1 MLGLVTALLSTP
13 PPLDANNC
21 TVLTTSPCVLGGVGS
36 ALGAERKASLSC
48 LRRFADATSDSF
60 GVLDNSI
67 WQEYAPTCAVWDG
80 VPFGVAEPLNAFS
93 SLAFEELLCAAAWS
107 GSPHSL
113 FPRGAPGYSAWQ
125 WWLWA
130 ACTHSQGELSSGE
143 SHSWPRPEPPRFP
156 QRCGQPLVR
165 THSAPAVNQCAS
177 ERPSP
182 QCPRGRLPRAS
193 SRAPRSQGRDWPNGR
208 PATAVGSRA
217 SKPPLSRL

>member
-1 MLGLVTALLSTP
+1 MLGLVLALISTP

-93 SLAFEELLCAAAWS
+93 SLAFDELLCAAAWS
-107 GSPHSL
+107 QFGMIWQGPHSRMRL
-113 FPRGAPGYSAWQ
+113 VSA

-130 ACTHSQGELSSGE
+130 ACMQS
-143 SHSWPRPEPPRFP
+143 
-156 QRCGQPLVR
+156 RC
-165 THSAPAVNQCAS
+165 
-177 ERPSP
+177 SP
-182 QCPRGRLPRAS
+182 KE
-193 SRAPRSQGRDWPNGR
+193 N
-208 PATAVGSRA
+208 
-217 SKPPLSRL
+217 

>member
-113 FPRGAPGYSAWQ
+113 MRLFPRGAPGYSAWQ

-156 QRCGQPLVR
+156 
-165 THSAPAVNQCAS
+165 H
-177 ERPSP
+177 
-182 QCPRGRLPRAS
+182 
-193 SRAPRSQGRDWPNGR
+193 
-208 PATAVGSRA
+208 
-217 SKPPLSRL
+217 K

>member
-1 MLGLVTALLSTP
+1 MTALLSTP

-93 SLAFEELLCAAAWS
+93 SLAFDELLCAAAC
-107 GSPHSL
+107 HSL
-113 FPRGAPGYSAWQ
+113 A
-125 WWLWA
+125 
-130 ACTHSQGELSSGE
+130 
-143 SHSWPRPEPPRFP
+143 
-156 QRCGQPLVR
+156 
-165 THSAPAVNQCAS
+165 
-177 ERPSP
+177 
-182 QCPRGRLPRAS
+182 
-193 SRAPRSQGRDWPNGR
+193 
-208 PATAVGSRA
+208 
-217 SKPPLSRL
+217 

>member
-1 MLGLVTALLSTP
+1 MTSQPWLDGLVRSPETEFASGGTNTRTHDPAVQRASSSLSPHGLQPAVVCNLRSATFVATLGLVTALLSTP

-113 FPRGAPGYSAWQ
+113 MRLFPRGAPGYSAWQ

-130 ACTHSQGELSSGE
+130 ACTHSQGEL
-143 SHSWPRPEPPRFP
+143 
-156 QRCGQPLVR
+156 L
-165 THSAPAVNQCAS
+165 
-177 ERPSP
+177 
-182 QCPRGRLPRAS
+182 
-193 SRAPRSQGRDWPNGR
+193 
-208 PATAVGSRA
+208 
-217 SKPPLSRL
+217 